1 MKLVRFECEDCNR
14 EFVMTEADAVDEDAM
29 SCPVDACQGTVV
41 NVDTAD
47 DEDDD
52 DTNDDQN
59 EDARSSGRAR
69 RGR

>member
-52 DTNDDQN
+52 
-59 EDARSSGRAR
+59 E
-69 RGR
+69 